1 MFSEGNDEMIDDQSP
16 QLMTK
21 FAAPGSLDLAM
32 LMTLIMLDVNCDLL
46 RLSSNVF
53 SAEANPDALRMKF
66 QFFQFFSSMS
76 QLSNV
81 DENISRVISL
91 AGRHFYT
98 SSCSTFLRVFAK
110 HFLRS

>member
-21 FAAPGSLDLAM
+21 YAAPGSLDLAM

-53 SAEANPDALRMKF
+53 WPR
-66 QFFQFFSSMS
+66 Q
-76 QLSNV
+76 
-81 DENISRVISL
+81 RP
-91 AGRHFYT
+91 T
-98 SSCSTFLRVFAK
+98 P
-110 HFLRS
+110 